1 MFIAHYTDKNL
12 IEQLTDVGMILQSWE
27 MFCKHFDYKPDE
39 KKFPK
44 YNPGD
49 VIDEEKSVK
58 WNREEVERRMDART
72 KEKKQLRALH
82 NELNSLYEKTMIKAL
97 AKEYKISEKEVGIIW
112 AKAYD
117 DLHAFG
123 MTDVYDKFCELAD
136 MYEELREVRKE

>member
-1 MFIAHYTDKNL
+1 MK
-12 IEQLTDVGMILQSWE
+12 DVWTHVQ
-27 MFCKHFDYKPDE
+27 
-39 KKFPK
+39 KK
-44 YNPGD
+44 
-49 VIDEEKSVK
+49 
-58 WNREEVERRMDART
+58 
-72 KEKKQLRALH
+72 KKQLRALH

>member
-1 MFIAHYTDKNL
+1 MYIAQDKNT
-12 IEQLTDVGMILQSWE
+12 IEQLTDIDMILQSWE
-27 MFCKHFDYKPDE
+27 MFCEHFSCKPDE

-97 AKEYKISEKEVGIIW
+97 AKEYKISEEEAGIIW
-112 AKAYD
+112 AKAYED
-117 DLHAFG
+117 DHPFG
-123 MTDVYDKFCELAD
+123 MMSVYDKFCELAE
-136 MYEELREVRKE
+136 MYEELRKAANEA